1 MACITRLEQESK
13 TGTWNGIALKQG
25 EVRKFN
31 TLEDYKQYVKSLENQ
46 GTYCPD
52 VEPQFAQKYQPGRN
66 ETRPPFMQF
75 QVRDPEKQAKYS
87 AMSPTWE
94 GIESSEA
101 AVARGD
107 YSLDSAEATRRELRE
122 KVNVPVTQVPTTV
135 WQNCVIQ

>member
-1 MACITRLEQESK
+1 MACITRLEQETSGAW
-13 TGTWNGIALKQG
+13 TGLALKQG

-31 TLEDYKQYVKSLENQ
+31 TLQDYKQYVKGLEDQ

-52 VEPQFAQKYQPGRN
+52 VDPQYRQQTKTGQN
-66 ETRPPFMQF
+66 TTRSPFMEF

-87 AMSPTWE
+87 AMSPAWE

-107 YSLDSAEATRRELRE
+107 YSLDSAETTRRELRE
-122 KVNVPVTQVPTTV
+122 KVSVPIGKPAR
-135 WQNCVIQ
+135 QNCVIQ